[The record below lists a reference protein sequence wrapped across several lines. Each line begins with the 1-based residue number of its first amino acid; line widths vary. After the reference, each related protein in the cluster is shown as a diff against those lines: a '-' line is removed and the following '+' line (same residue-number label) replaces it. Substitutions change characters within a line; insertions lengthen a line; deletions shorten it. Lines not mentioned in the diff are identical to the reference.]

1 MTSGGGS
8 LTYRFRKLTNT
19 SVEVV
24 SNAAVGGGGGSRGGG
39 PTARPSRPSGGVM
52 ALGADSKDSCGP
64 IETPGGGGG
73 AHGGGKPAENA
84 AGGCPIKGGDG
95 KPPSGGAL
103 EKMFGEQTVPDEA
116 PSTGSA
122 YPSQGGGAQL
132 LANCCGG
139 RGGGWS
145 DVTDVDPTPTVPL
158 LGAGVN
164 GGGIEVPDHG
174 SPGNCDGIPG
184 NWGAEM
190 LVDSGGEIARPTD
203 PTFMPV
209 PNCKRGTAGVAP
221 SGGDQPKADG
231 ADSHP
236 HAATQRTCAA

>member
-1 MTSGGGS
+1 
-8 LTYRFRKLTNT
+8 
-19 SVEVV
+19 VEVV
-24 SNAAVGGGGGSRGGG
+24 SNAAVGGGGGSSGGG
-39 PTARPSRPSGGVM
+39 PIIRPSRPSAGVM
-52 ALGADSKDSCGP
+52 ALGAGSKASYGP

-84 AGGCPIKGGDG
+84 AVGCPIKGGDG
-95 KPPSGGAL
+95 NSPSGGAL
-103 EKMFGEQTVPDEA
+103 ENMFGEQTVPDEA

-145 DVTDVDPTPTVPL
+145 DVNDVDPTPTVLL
-158 LGAGVN
+158 LGAGAN

-174 SPGNCDGIPG
+174 SPGNC
-184 NWGAEM
+184 GAEM
-190 LVDSGGEIARPTD
+190 LVDSGGAIARLTE

-221 SGGDQPKADG
+221 SGGDQPKAEG